1 MEELGVLSPL
11 DSPEV
16 NPILLLIE
24 LFLVVAG
31 WLLKENS
38 MGEWLNS
45 LGKFVSLRK
54 LIEILAME
62 FEEEEGLELLQLF
75 LELALKVEDSVIL
88 LYLVRLI
95 VLLRLDLLMTI

>member
-1 MEELGVLSPL
+1 
-11 DSPEV
+11 
-16 NPILLLIE
+16 
-24 LFLVVAG
+24 
-31 WLLKENS
+31 

-45 LGKFVSLRK
+45 LGKLVSLRK

>member
-1 MEELGVLSPL
+1 
-11 DSPEV
+11 
-16 NPILLLIE
+16 
-24 LFLVVAG
+24 
-31 WLLKENS
+31 

-45 LGKFVSLRK
+45 LGKLVSLRK
-54 LIEILAME
+54 LIEILAIE
-62 FEEEEGLELLQLF
+62 FEEEEGFELLLLF

>member
-1 MEELGVLSPL
+1 
-11 DSPEV
+11 
-16 NPILLLIE
+16 
-24 LFLVVAG
+24 
-31 WLLKENS
+31 
-38 MGEWLNS
+38 
-45 LGKFVSLRK
+45 
-54 LIEILAME
+54 ME